1 MSEIRV
7 TNIIGETGLDAVNF
21 SKGINISSGV
31 CTATSFSGSVAATN
45 LTGTIAD
52 ARFPATLPAISGANL
67 TGISAGIEMAQQWR
81 LTSSSNG
88 NQTPLTAWEAIDTG
102 GQGNIGSAMSV
113 SSGIFTYPTTGIYLI
128 LFTLSGYSDNHTQNV
143 IGTISHT
150 LNNGGGWITCGS
162 GFDGI
167 YDFNNSYPSWGDTFT
182 MHMVDITDLSNQK
195 TRFTYGAGQ
204 GGEYVHGNSNY
215 SYTTATFI
223 RLAAT

>member
-7 TNIIGETGLDAVNF
+7 TNIIGETGTDAVNF

-31 CTATSFSGSVAATN
+31 CTATSFVGSGANLTSLPAGN
-45 LTGTIAD
+45 LTG
-52 ARFPATLPAISGANL
+52 TLPAISGANL

-81 LTSSSNG
+81 VTSSSQG

-143 IGTISHT
+143 IGSIEHT
-150 LNNGGGWITCGS
+150 TNNSSYSTVAS

-167 YDFNNSYPSWGDTFT
+167 YDFNNSYPSWGDTT
-182 MHMVDITDLSNQK
+182 AMHMADITDVSNQK

-215 SYTTATFI
+215 SYTTVTFI

>member
-7 TNIIGETGLDAVNF
+7 TNIIGETGTDAVNF

-31 CTATSFSGSVAATN
+31 CTATSFVGSGANLTSLPAGN
-45 LTGTIAD
+45 LTG
-52 ARFPATLPAISGANL
+52 TLPAISGANL

-81 LTSSSNG
+81 VTSSSQG

-143 IGTISHT
+143 IGSIEHT
-150 LNNGGGWITCGS
+150 TNNSSYSTVAS

-167 YDFNNSYPSWGDTFT
+167 YDFNNSYPSWGDTT
-182 MHMVDITDLSNQK
+182 AMHMADITDLSNQK

-215 SYTTATFI
+215 SYTTVTFI

>member
-7 TNIIGETGLDAVNF
+7 TNIIGETGTDAVNF

-31 CTATSFSGSVAATN
+31 CTATSFVGSVAATS

-67 TGISAGIEMAQQWR
+67 TGISAGIEMAQTWR
-81 LTSSSNG
+81 LTSSVQG

-102 GQGNIGSAMSV
+102 GQGNVGSSMSV

-128 LFTLSGYSDNHTQNV
+128 LFTLSGYSDNSTQNV

-150 LNNGGGWITCGS
+150 TNNSSYSTVAS

-167 YDFNNSYPSWGDTFT
+167 YDYNNSYPSWGDTFC
-182 MHMVDITDLSNQK
+182 MHMADITDLTNHK

-204 GGEYVHGNSNY
+204 GGEYVHGNSSY
-215 SYTTATFI
+215 SYTSATFI

>member
-1 MSEIRV
+1 MPYLGTIPTAVPIQSSDLADGIV
-7 TNIIGETGLDAVNF
+7 TNAKLGTD
-21 SKGINISSGV
+21 ISADKL
-31 CTATSFSGSVAATN
+31 TAGTIPNARYGTPTFAATN

-81 LTSSSNG
+81 LNSSSQG

-143 IGTISHT
+143 IGTINHT
-150 LNNGGGWITCGS
+150 TNNASSWITCGS
-162 GFDGI
+162 GRVSIFE
-167 YDFNNSYPSWGDTFT
+167 
-182 MHMVDITDLSNQK
+182 K
-195 TRFTYGAGQ
+195 
-204 GGEYVHGNSNY
+204 
-215 SYTTATFI
+215 
-223 RLAAT
+223 

>member
-7 TNIIGETGLDAVNF
+7 TNIIGETGTDAVNF

-31 CTATSFSGSVAATN
+31 CTATSFVGSGANLTSLPAGN
-45 LTGTIAD
+45 LTG
-52 ARFPATLPAISGANL
+52 TLPAISGANL
-67 TGISAGIEMAQQWR
+67 TGISAGIEMAQTWR
-81 LTSSSNG
+81 LTSSVQG

-102 GQGNIGSAMSV
+102 GQGNVGSSMSV

-128 LFTLSGYSDNHTQNV
+128 LFTLSGYSDNSTQNV

-150 LNNGGGWITCGS
+150 TNNSSYSTVAS

-167 YDFNNSYPSWGDTFT
+167 YDYNNSYPSWGDTFC
-182 MHMVDITDLSNQK
+182 MHMADITDLTNHK

>member
-7 TNIIGETGLDAVNF
+7 TNIIGETGTDAVNF

-31 CTATSFSGSVAATN
+31 CTATSFVGSGANLTSLPAGN
-45 LTGTIAD
+45 LTG
-52 ARFPATLPAISGANL
+52 TLPAISGANL

-81 LTSSSNG
+81 VTSSSQG

-143 IGTISHT
+143 IGSIEHT
-150 LNNGGGWITCGS
+150 TNNSSYSTVAS

-182 MHMVDITDLSNQK
+182 MHMVDITDTSNQK
-195 TRFTYGAGQ
+195 TRFVYGAGQ
-204 GGEYVHGNSNY
+204 GGEYVHGSSSY

>member
-7 TNIIGETGLDAVNF
+7 TNIIGETGTDAVNF

-31 CTATSFSGSVAATN
+31 CTATSFVGSVAATS

-67 TGISAGIEMAQQWR
+67 TGISAGIEMAQTWR
-81 LTSSSNG
+81 LTSSSQG
-88 NQTPLTAWEAIDTG
+88 NQTPLTNWEAIDTG
-102 GQGNIGSAMSV
+102 GQGNVGSAMSV

-143 IGTISHT
+143 IGNISHT
-150 LNNGGGWITCGS
+150 TNNSSYSTVAGGL
-162 GFDGI
+162 DGI
-167 YDFNNSYPSWGDTFT
+167 YDFSNSYPSWGDTFC
-182 MHMVDITDLSNQK
+182 MHVADITDLTNQK

-204 GGEYVHGNSNY
+204 GGEYVHGSSNY
-215 SYTTATFI
+215 SYTSATFI

>member
-7 TNIIGETGLDAVNF
+7 TNIIGETGTDAVNF

-31 CTATSFSGSVAATN
+31 CTATSFVGSGANLTSLPAGN
-45 LTGTIAD
+45 LTG
-52 ARFPATLPAISGANL
+52 TLPAISGANL

-81 LTSSSNG
+81 VTSSSQG

-143 IGTISHT
+143 IGSIEHT
-150 LNNGGGWITCGS
+150 TNNSSYSTVAS

-182 MHMVDITDLSNQK
+182 MHMVDITDTSNQK
-195 TRFTYGAGQ
+195 TRFVYGAGQ

>member
-7 TNIIGETGLDAVNF
+7 ENIIGETGTDAVKF
-21 SKGINISSGV
+21 TKGINVTGV
-31 CTATSFSGSVAATN
+31 TTATSFSGSGASLTSLPAAN
-45 LTGTIAD
+45 LTG
-52 ARFPATLPAISGANL
+52 TLPAISGANL

-81 LTSSSNG
+81 LTSSSSG
-88 NQTPLTAWEAIDTG
+88 NQTPLTAWEAVDTG

-167 YDFNNSYPSWGDTFT
+167 YDFNNSYPSWGDTFN
-182 MHMVDITDLSNQK
+182 MHMVDITDLTNQK

>member
-7 TNIIGETGLDAVNF
+7 TNIIGETGTDAVNF

-31 CTATSFSGSVAATN
+31 CTATSFVGSGANLTSLPAGN
-45 LTGTIAD
+45 LTG
-52 ARFPATLPAISGANL
+52 TLPAISGANL

-81 LTSSSNG
+81 VTSSSQG

-113 SSGIFTYPTTGIYLI
+113 SSGIFTYPNTVIYLI

-143 IGTISHT
+143 IGSIEHT
-150 LNNGGGWITCGS
+150 TNNSSYSTVAS

-167 YDFNNSYPSWGDTFT
+167 YDFNNSYPSWGDTT
-182 MHMVDITDLSNQK
+182 AMHMADITDLSNQK

-215 SYTTATFI
+215 SYTTVTFI

>member
-7 TNIIGETGLDAVNF
+7 TNIIGETGTDAVNF

-31 CTATSFSGSVAATN
+31 CTATSFVGSGANLTSLPAGN
-45 LTGTIAD
+45 LTG
-52 ARFPATLPAISGANL
+52 TLPAISGANL

-81 LTSSSNG
+81 VTSSSQG

-143 IGTISHT
+143 IGSIEHT
-150 LNNGGGWITCGS
+150 TNNSSYSTVAS

-167 YDFNNSYPSWGDTFT
+167 YDFNNSYPSWGDTT
-182 MHMVDITDLSNQK
+182 AMHMADITDLSNQK

-215 SYTTATFI
+215 SYTSATFI

>member
-7 TNIIGETGLDAVNF
+7 TNIIGETGTDAVNF

-31 CTATSFSGSVAATN
+31 CTATSFVGSGANLTALPAGN
-45 LTGTIAD
+45 LTG
-52 ARFPATLPAISGANL
+52 TLPAISGANL

-81 LTSSSNG
+81 VTSSSQG

-167 YDFNNSYPSWGDTFT
+167 YDFNNSYPSWGDTFS
-182 MHMVDITDLSNQK
+182 MHMVDITDTSQQK
-195 TRFTYGAGQ
+195 TRFVYGAGQ
-204 GGEYVHGNSNY
+204 GGEYVHGSSSY

>member
-7 TNIIGETGLDAVNF
+7 TNIIGETGTDAVNF

-31 CTATSFSGSVAATN
+31 CTATSFVGSGANLTALPAGN
-45 LTGTIAD
+45 LTG
-52 ARFPATLPAISGANL
+52 TLPAISGANL

-81 LTSSSNG
+81 LTSSVAG

-113 SSGIFTYPTTGIYLI
+113 SSGLFTYPTTGIYLI
-128 LFTLSGYSDNHTQNV
+128 LFTLSGYSDNSTQNV
-143 IGTISHT
+143 IGSIEHT
-150 LNNGGGWITCGS
+150 TNNSSYSTVAS
-162 GFDGI
+162 GMNGI
-167 YDFNNSYPSWGDTFT
+167 YDFSNSYASWGDTFA
-182 MHMVDITDLSNQK
+182 MHMADINDLSNQK
-195 TRFTYGAGQ
+195 TRFSYGAGQ

>member
-7 TNIIGETGLDAVNF
+7 TNIIGETGTDAVNF

-31 CTATSFSGSVAATN
+31 CTATSFVGSGANLTSLPAGN
-45 LTGTIAD
+45 LTG
-52 ARFPATLPAISGANL
+52 TLPAISGANL

-81 LTSSSNG
+81 VTSSSQG

-143 IGTISHT
+143 IGSIEHT
-150 LNNGGGWITCGS
+150 TNNSSYSTVAS

-215 SYTTATFI
+215 SYTSATFI

>member
-7 TNIIGETGLDAVNF
+7 TNIIGETGTDAVNF

-31 CTATSFSGSVAATN
+31 CTATSFVGSGANLTSLPAGN
-45 LTGTIAD
+45 LTG
-52 ARFPATLPAISGANL
+52 TLPAISGANL

-81 LTSSSNG
+81 VTSSSQG

-113 SSGIFTYPTTGIYLI
+113 SSGIFTYPSTGIYLI

-143 IGTISHT
+143 IGTINHT
-150 LNNGGGWITCGS
+150 VNNGSNWITCGS

-167 YDFNNSYPSWGDTFT
+167 YDFNNSYPSWGDTT
-182 MHMVDITDLSNQK
+182 AMHMADITDLSNQK

-215 SYTTATFI
+215 SYTTVTFI

>member
-7 TNIIGETGLDAVNF
+7 TNIIGETGTDAVNF

-31 CTATSFSGSVAATN
+31 CTATSFVGSGANLTSLPAGN
-45 LTGTIAD
+45 LTG
-52 ARFPATLPAISGANL
+52 TLPAISGANL

-81 LTSSSNG
+81 VTSSSQG

-143 IGTISHT
+143 IGSIEHT
-150 LNNGGGWITCGS
+150 TNNSSYSTVAS

-167 YDFNNSYPSWGDTFT
+167 YDFNNSYPSWGDTT
-182 MHMVDITDLSNQK
+182 AMHMADITDLSNQK

-204 GGEYVHGNSNY
+204 GGEYGHGNSNY
-215 SYTTATFI
+215 SYTSATFI

>member
-7 TNIIGETGLDAVNF
+7 TNIIGETGTDAVNF

-31 CTATSFSGSVAATN
+31 CTATSFVGSGANLTSLPAGN
-45 LTGTIAD
+45 LTG
-52 ARFPATLPAISGANL
+52 TLPAISGANL

-81 LTSSSNG
+81 VTSSSQG

-143 IGTISHT
+143 IGSIEHT
-150 LNNGGGWITCGS
+150 TNNSSYSTVAS

-167 YDFNNSYPSWGDTFT
+167 YDFNNSYPSWGDTT
-182 MHMVDITDLSNQK
+182 AMHMADITDLSNQK

-204 GGEYVHGNSNY
+204 GGEYVHVNSNY
-215 SYTTATFI
+215 SYTSATFI

>member
-7 TNIIGETGLDAVNF
+7 TNIIGETGTDAVNF

-31 CTATSFSGSVAATN
+31 CTATSFVGSGANLTSLPAGN
-45 LTGTIAD
+45 LTG
-52 ARFPATLPAISGANL
+52 TLPAISGANL

-81 LTSSSNG
+81 LTSSSSG

-143 IGTISHT
+143 IGTINHT
-150 LNNGGGWITCGS
+150 TNNASSWITCGS

-182 MHMVDITDLSNQK
+182 MHMVDITDTSNQK
-195 TRFTYGAGQ
+195 TRFVYGAGQ

>member
-7 TNIIGETGLDAVNF
+7 TNIIGETGTDAVNF

-31 CTATSFSGSVAATN
+31 CTATSFVGSGANLTSLPAGN
-45 LTGTIAD
+45 LTG
-52 ARFPATLPAISGANL
+52 TLPAISGANL

-81 LTSSSNG
+81 VTSSSQG

-143 IGTISHT
+143 IGSIEHT
-150 LNNGGGWITCGS
+150 TNNSSYSTVAS

-167 YDFNNSYPSWGDTFT
+167 YDFNNSYPSWGDTT
-182 MHMVDITDLSNQK
+182 AMHMADITDLSNQK

-204 GGEYVHGNSNY
+204 GGEYVHGNSSY

>member
-81 LTSSSNG
+81 LTSSSSG

-113 SSGIFTYPTTGIYLI
+113 RSGIYTYPTTGIYLI

-143 IGTISHT
+143 IGSIEHT
-150 LNNGGGWITCGS
+150 TNNSSYSTVAS

-167 YDFNNSYPSWGDTFT
+167 YDFNNSYPSWGDTFS
-182 MHMVDITDLSNQK
+182 MHMVDITDTSQQK
-195 TRFTYGAGQ
+195 TRFVYGAGQ

-215 SYTTATFI
+215 SYTTVTFI

>member
-7 TNIIGETGLDAVNF
+7 TNIIGETGTDAVNF

-31 CTATSFSGSVAATN
+31 CTATSFVGSGANLTSLPAGN
-45 LTGTIAD
+45 LTG
-52 ARFPATLPAISGANL
+52 TLPAISGANL

-81 LTSSSNG
+81 VTSSSQG

-143 IGTISHT
+143 IGSIEHT
-150 LNNGGGWITCGS
+150 TNNSSYSTVAS

-167 YDFNNSYPSWGDTFT
+167 YDFNNSYPSWGDTT
-182 MHMVDITDLSNQK
+182 AMHMADITDLSNQK

>member
-7 TNIIGETGLDAVNF
+7 TNIIGETGTDAVNF

-31 CTATSFSGSVAATN
+31 CTATSFVGSGANLTSLPAGN
-45 LTGTIAD
+45 LTG
-52 ARFPATLPAISGANL
+52 TLPAISGANL

-81 LTSSSNG
+81 VTSSLQG

-143 IGTISHT
+143 IGSIEHT
-150 LNNGGGWITCGS
+150 TNNSSYSTVAS

-167 YDFNNSYPSWGDTFT
+167 YDFNNSYPSWGDTT
-182 MHMVDITDLSNQK
+182 AMHMADITDLSNQK

-215 SYTTATFI
+215 SYTTVTFI

>member
-81 LTSSSNG
+81 LTSSSSG

-143 IGTISHT
+143 IGSIEHT
-150 LNNGGGWITCGS
+150 TNNSSYSTVAS

-167 YDFNNSYPSWGDTFT
+167 YDFNNSYPSWGDTFS
-182 MHMVDITDLSNQK
+182 MHMVDITDTSQQK
-195 TRFTYGAGQ
+195 TRFVYGAGQ
-204 GGEYVHGNSNY
+204 GGEYVHGNSDY
-215 SYTTATFI
+215 SYTTVTFI
-223 RLAAT
+223 RLGAT